1 MENYVWCPGWDL
13 NPTTHALKGRCSTDW
28 ATGAYVAT
36 HRNGGERRYFASEL
50 PEHISPTGRR
60 FVLGRLGIRFS
71 LASDTPGVS
80 THVREMTELVIEE
93 GNLHCQDIHDCI
105 GVSRIQTYFCRCDT
119 AESPSTSRCRL
130 VGMDYTIF
138 TFGCQGHKY
147 QIYIIFK
154 W

>member
-1 MENYVWCPGWDL
+1 M
-13 NPTTHALKGRCSTDW
+13 
-28 ATGAYVAT
+28 AT

-50 PEHISPTGRR
+50 PEQIYRLRGGD
-60 FVLGRLGIRFS
+60 VLGRLGIRFS

-80 THVREMTELVIEE
+80 THVREMTELVMEE

-119 AESPSTSRCRL
+119 AESPSTVLCRL
-130 VGMDYTIF
+130 VCMDYTIF

-147 QIYIIFK
+147 QIYIIFTK
-154 W
+154 KRHRRLNQCLNYVIQRTFRSSCVPTG